1 MSSTWD
7 DGLPL
12 RLAGGLDIGG
22 RYTGVNQEMYWQDD
36 QDDNRNGVSDKLER
50 IVETLTQADV
60 LAITSNRQYGTV
72 PRVSQRYPLSETYY
86 RALLGCQA
94 PRSIS
99 DCMARA
105 QPGEVHG
112 ELGYDLIAVFQNDPR
127 LGPFSFNDQ
136 YAEEA
141 FTVYDHPKVLI
152 FARTAAYS
160 ADSLRAR
167 LMAVDLSRVEHLLPS
182 DKPVKTPD
190 LMLPADRLAEQRA
203 GGTWSELFDR
213 DALLNRSDVLGTMAW
228 WLLVGLIGWA
238 AFPLARLLLP
248 GMRDGGYPLARI
260 VGLVIVAWTSWVL
273 SSLRVPFTRG
283 LILVVLLVLALA
295 SALAAWLDRKSLIA
309 FLRERRREI
318 AWVEL
323 FALALFV
330 LDLAIRL
337 GNPDLWH
344 PAKGGE
350 KPMDL
355 SYLTAVLK
363 STSFPP
369 YDPWLAGGMINYYY
383 YGFVLIAVPIKLLGI
398 IPTAAYNLAIP
409 TIFSMLGLAGYS
421 LAYNLVAHAA
431 DHRVEGRRL
440 NPRLAGVA
448 AALALVLLG
457 NLGTVQ
463 MYYEGLKRLGTPAG
477 EDSGKLLV
485 GAWHAVQGAGRY
497 LTLQDS
503 MPYPMDQWYWNPS
516 RAIPPENGE
525 AGPITE
531 FPFFTFLYA
540 DLHAHMISRL
550 LTTLAL
556 AWMVSWLL
564 WADARK
570 PRAPAQIMGSL
581 FLGALA
587 LGALYP
593 TNLGDYPTYWGLGAL
608 AAAAGGWVYARR
620 LSLRAVIEAVAA
632 PAVLL
637 GLAYVVYL
645 PFHVWYGAGYGSVE
659 LWRGSHTPLSAYLVV
674 HGLFLFVL
682 VSWLAWETR
691 EWMAH
696 TPLSALAR
704 TPAAHRGHRR
714 GGSPGG
720 RGHGG
725 DGECRVGDCTACR
738 AAARMGGPDLLSA
751 RTARRAP
758 DRAHP
763 GGSGDRTDPAGR
775 SRGSG
780 RRHQPHEHRLQV
792 LPAGLGNPVRRRW
805 CGVGLARG
813 GPRRLVARMAKVL
826 ARRASIRRWG
836 CRALPTGGR
845 AGQGSGPVGDRGATP
860 AGWHELHAV
869 PNVLR
874 SRARGQPPGGLPR
887 HLVAAGSCPG
897 ISGDRRGQH
906 AGVPLGFA
914 LHDLHR
920 TAGRPGLELAPTAAA
935 RRGGRSGGDRAGA
948 GDQ

>member
-1 MSSTWD
+1 
-7 DGLPL
+7 
-12 RLAGGLDIGG
+12 
-22 RYTGVNQEMYWQDD
+22 
-36 QDDNRNGVSDKLER
+36 
-50 IVETLTQADV
+50 
-60 LAITSNRQYGTV
+60 
-72 PRVSQRYPLSETYY
+72 
-86 RALLGCQA
+86 
-94 PRSIS
+94 
-99 DCMARA
+99 
-105 QPGEVHG
+105 
-112 ELGYDLIAVFQNDPR
+112 
-127 LGPFSFNDQ
+127 
-136 YAEEA
+136 
-141 FTVYDHPKVLI
+141 
-152 FARTAAYS
+152 
-160 ADSLRAR
+160 
-167 LMAVDLSRVEHLLPS
+167 
-182 DKPVKTPD
+182 
-190 LMLPADRLAEQRA
+190 MLPADRLAEQRA
-203 GGTWSELFDR
+203 GGTWSDLFDR
-213 DALLNRSDVLGTMAW
+213 DSLLNRSDVLGTLAW

-323 FALALFV
+323 FALALFL

-431 DHRVEGRRL
+431 DRRVEGRRL
-440 NPRLAGVA
+440 NPRLAGLA

-570 PRAPAQIMGSL
+570 PRAPAQIVGSL

-608 AAAAGGWVYARR
+608 AAAAGGWVYERR

-704 TPAAHRGHRR
+704 LRPHTGVIAVAVLLAVGGTVAMANAGLAIAPLAVPLLLWVALVFFRRDQPVERRIVLTLAAAAIALTLLV
-714 GGSPGG
+714 
-720 RGHGG
+720 
-725 DGECRVGDCTACR
+725 EVVVAVGDIS
-738 AAARMGGPDLLSA
+738 RMN
-751 RTARRAP
+751 TVFKFY
-758 DRAHP
+758 
-763 GGSGDRTDPAGR
+763 
-775 SRGSG
+775 
-780 RRHQPHEHRLQV
+780 LQV
-792 LPAGLGNPVRRRW
+792 WEILSVVGGVALAWLVADLAGWSPAWRRLWLAGLAFV
-805 CGVGLARG
+805 VGGAA
-813 GPRRLVARMAKVL
+813 LV
-826 ARRASIRRWG
+826 S
-836 CRALPTGGR
+836 TGGR
-845 AGQGSGPVGDRGATP
+845 AGQGSRPVGDRGATP

-869 PNVLR
+869 PNVL
-874 SRARGQPPGGLPR
+874 
-887 HLVAAGSCPG
+887 
-897 ISGDRRGQH
+897 
-906 AGVPLGFA
+906 
-914 LHDLHR
+914 
-920 TAGRPGLELAPTAAA
+920 
-935 RRGGRSGGDRAGA
+935 
-948 GDQ
+948 